1 MTLNP
6 GDVAPVFSL
15 PDAAGKLVGL
25 ADFRGRR
32 VVLYFYPRDNTPGC
46 IKEACAFRDLYSEY
60 ESRNIA
66 AIGISTDGA
75 KSHAKFAAKY
85 QLPFPLLCDSNA
97 AVATAYGC
105 YGLKKFMG
113 KEFMGITR
121 STFAIDPDGR
131 IENVWRKVKPE
142 SHAAEILTQLP
153 DILPEGIINNSDPK
167 SAR

>member
-1 MTLNP
+1 MTINP

-15 PDAAGKLVGL
+15 PDAQGNFVSL

-46 IKEACAFRDLYSEY
+46 TKEACGFRDIYSDY

-66 AIGISTDGA
+66 VLGVSTDGA
-75 KSHAKFAAKY
+75 GSHAKFAAKY

-97 AVATAYGC
+97 EVATAYGC

-131 IENVWRKVKPE
+131 IEKVYRKVKAE
-142 SHAAEILTQLP
+142 THAAEILADLP
-153 DILPEGIINNSDPK
+153 DLSPE
-167 SAR
+167 

>member
-15 PDAAGKLVGL
+15 SDASGNLVSL

-46 IKEACAFRDLYSEY
+46 TKEACAFRDIYSEY

-66 AIGISTDGA
+66 VFGVSTDGA
-75 KSHAKFAAKY
+75 TSHAKFAAKY

-97 AVATAYGC
+97 EVATAYGC

-121 STFAIDPDGR
+121 STFAIDPDGT
-131 IENVWRKVKPE
+131 IEKVYRKVKPE
-142 SHAAEILTQLP
+142 SHAAEILA
-153 DILPEGIINNSDPK
+153 DLPEISPE
-167 SAR
+167 

>member
-6 GDVAPVFSL
+6 GDLAPVFSL
-15 PDAAGKLVGL
+15 PDAAGQLVSL

-46 IKEACAFRDLYSEY
+46 TKEACAFRDIYSDY
-60 ESRNIA
+60 ESRNIVVL
-66 AIGISTDGA
+66 GVSTDEA
-75 KSHAKFAAKY
+75 KSHTKFTVKY

-97 AVATAYGC
+97 EVATAYGC

-121 STFAIDPDGR
+121 STFAIAPNGTIER
-131 IENVWRKVKPE
+131 IYRKIKPE
-142 SHAAEILTQLP
+142 SHAAEILA
-153 DILPEGIINNSDPK
+153 DLPELSTE
-167 SAR
+167 

>member
-1 MTLNP
+1 MTINP

-15 PDAAGKLVGL
+15 PDAQGNVVSL

-46 IKEACAFRDLYSEY
+46 TKEACGFRDIYLDYQ
-60 ESRNIA
+60 SRNIA
-66 AIGISTDGA
+66 VLGVSTDGA
-75 KSHAKFAAKY
+75 GAHAKFAAKY

-97 AVATAYGC
+97 EVATAYGC
-105 YGLKKFMG
+105 YGIKKFMG

-131 IENVWRKVKPE
+131 IEKVYRKVKPE
-142 SHAAEILTQLP
+142 THAAQVLA
-153 DILPEGIINNSDPK
+153 DLPELW
-167 SAR
+167 RE